1 MVSVISVTAGNPKL
15 PSPCNVTARVVSGK
29 GFGRRQT
36 DAPVFRTKNILSQIS
51 FLFLYIYIFCC
62 RFNISTS
69 LV

>member
-1 MVSVISVTAGNPKL
+1 MVSVTAGNPKL
-15 PSPCNVTARVVSGK
+15 PSPCNVPARVVSGK

-36 DAPVFRTKNILSQIS
+36 DTPVFRTKNILSQIS

-62 RFNISTS
+62 HFNISTS